1 VVDGGIQ
8 LDVGVTEHTFDVAGV
23 NFDDEVADTDEV
35 EAHGAECAEES
46 V

>member
-1 VVDGGIQ
+1 VVDGYIR

-23 NFDDEVADTDEV
+23 DFDDEVADADEI
-35 EAHGAECAEES
+35 ETHGAECVEES